1 MKLLIDNANIEMIRK
16 CIEIYPIDG
25 VTTNPTILS
34 KVGGNPFDVLCDI
47 RDLIGEEADLHVQAV
62 SRSAEK
68 IVEEAKHI
76 INILGINTYIKI
88 PAIPEGFK
96 AMKILLDKSEI
107 SFTATAVYTPMQAL
121 IAAKCGASYVAPYV
135 NRIDN
140 MGFNGLTVT
149 KQIQDMIKNNGLEA
163 EVIAASFKNSQQVL
177 ELCEYGI
184 AAATVAPEILDNFV
198 KNSAINEAVDNFIKD
213 FESFAGEG
221 KTMLDFN

>member
-1 MKLLIDNANIEMIRK
+1 MKLLIDDAHIDLIDRGYEF
-16 CIEIYPIDG
+16 YPLDG

-34 KVGGNPFDVLCDI
+34 KIGGNPFDVLREI
-47 RDLIGEEADLHVQAV
+47 RQLIGEYDELHVQAV
-62 SRSAEK
+62 SRVADD

-76 INILGINTYIKI
+76 VNILGLNTYVKI

-96 AMKILLDKSEI
+96 AMQMLLATTEI
-107 SFTATAVYTPMQAL
+107 QVTATAIYTPMQAL

-140 MGFNGLTVT
+140 MGFNGLNIT
-149 KQIQDMIKNNGLEA
+149 KQIQDILNENEMETEI
-163 EVIAASFKNSQQVL
+163 IAASFKNSQQVL

-184 AAATVAPEILDNFV
+184 RAATVSPDILGGLV
-198 KNSAINEAVDNFIKD
+198 KNAAIDFAVESFVKD
-213 FESFAGEG
+213 FESFSGEN

>member
-1 MKLLIDNANIEMIRK
+1 MKLLIDDAHIDLIDRGYEF
-16 CIEIYPIDG
+16 YPLDG

-34 KVGGNPFDVLCDI
+34 KIGGNPFDVLREI
-47 RDLIGEEADLHVQAV
+47 RQLIGEYDELHVQAV
-62 SRSAEK
+62 SRVADD

-76 INILGINTYIKI
+76 VNILGLNTYVKI

-96 AMKILLDKSEI
+96 AMQMLLATTEI
-107 SFTATAVYTPMQAL
+107 QVTATAIYTPMQAL

-140 MGFNGLTVT
+140 MGFNGLNIT
-149 KQIQDMIKNNGLEA
+149 KQIQDILNENEMETEI
-163 EVIAASFKNSQQVL
+163 IAASFKNSQQVL

-184 AAATVAPEILDNFV
+184 RAATVSPDILGGLV
-198 KNSAINEAVDNFIKD
+198 KNAAIDFAIESFVKD
-213 FESFAGEG
+213 FESFSGEN

>member
-1 MKLLIDNANIEMIRK
+1 MKLLIDDAHIDLIDRGYEF
-16 CIEIYPIDG
+16 YPLDG

-34 KVGGNPFDVLCDI
+34 KIGGNPFDVLREI
-47 RDLIGEEADLHVQAV
+47 RQLIGEYDELHVQAV
-62 SRSAEK
+62 SRVADD

-76 INILGINTYIKI
+76 VNILGLNTYVKI

-96 AMKILLDKSEI
+96 AMQILLSTSEI
-107 SFTATAVYTPMQAL
+107 QVTATAIYTPMQAL

-140 MGFNGLTVT
+140 MGFNGLNIT
-149 KQIQDMIKNNGLEA
+149 KQIQDILNENEMETEI
-163 EVIAASFKNSQQVL
+163 IAASFKNSQQVL

-184 AAATVAPEILDNFV
+184 RAATVSPDILGGLV
-198 KNSAINEAVDNFIKD
+198 KNAAIDFAIESFVKD
-213 FESFAGEG
+213 FESFSGEN